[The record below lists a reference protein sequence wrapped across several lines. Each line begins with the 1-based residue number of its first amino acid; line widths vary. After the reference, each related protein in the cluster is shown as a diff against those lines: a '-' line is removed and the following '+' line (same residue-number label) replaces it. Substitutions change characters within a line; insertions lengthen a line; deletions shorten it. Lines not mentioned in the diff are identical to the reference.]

1 VQPVDVALQ
10 AGCPMATQALLARDV
25 MTRNV
30 VCVRSTTNLRE
41 LEKIFLEKRISGAPV
56 VDDAGR
62 LVGVISQTDLV
73 YYHLTRGDRP
83 FHGSDFYR
91 SAQIER
97 AFEGAGYQIEDFDIG
112 LVGEVMTPVVH
123 TAAPETPVVD
133 LARLMAEKRVHRMI
147 VTEGERV
154 VGLVSAMDLLQVI
167 AGAPAKA
174 KALPAERSAASAR
187 RSPVAP
193 NGRRKIATR

>member
-1 VQPVDVALQ
+1 
-10 AGCPMATQALLARDV
+10 MAMQALLARDV
-25 MTRNV
+25 MTRDV
-30 VCVRSTTNLRE
+30 VCVRSATNLRE

-56 VDDAGR
+56 VDEGGR

-97 AFEGAGYQIEDFDIG
+97 AFEGAGYQIEDYDIG

-123 TAAPETPVVD
+123 TASPETPVID

-147 VTEGERV
+147 VIEGEKV

-167 AGAPAKA
+167 AGAPARAESPTA
-174 KALPAERSAASAR
+174 KRPATSAR
-187 RSPVAP
+187 RSPAAP
-193 NGRRKIATR
+193 TGRRKIATR